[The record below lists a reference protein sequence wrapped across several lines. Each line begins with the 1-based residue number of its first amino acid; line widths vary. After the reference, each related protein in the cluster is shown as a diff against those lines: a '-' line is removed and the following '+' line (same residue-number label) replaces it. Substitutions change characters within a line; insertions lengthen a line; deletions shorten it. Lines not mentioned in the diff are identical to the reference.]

1 LLWLLFSG
9 FGDDSNTVD
18 LESSLALIN
27 IRQKGTDFP
36 LRNNSTLKNL
46 LRKPNWLGV
55 CILQEVIFPFL
66 AFFLFHNK
74 GIFEG

>member
-1 LLWLLFSG
+1 
-9 FGDDSNTVD
+9 
-18 LESSLALIN
+18 LENFFTLIN

-36 LRNNSTLKNL
+36 LRNKSKLKNL

-55 CILQEVIFPFL
+55 CILPEVIFPFL
-66 AFFLFHNK
+66 AFFLFRNK